1 MPIVMDLVKSV
12 LWKGADEK
20 LEGLRLS
27 HGWAYEVMSQVRRLK
42 TIMCKEL
49 LGLRS
54 ETEIMASLV
63 PGKPLTSQRQ
73 VQILCILLGN

>member
-1 MPIVMDLVKSV
+1 MPIVLDLVKSV

-27 HGWAYEVMSQVRRLK
+27 HGWAYEVTSQVRRLK

-49 LGLRS
+49 LRLQS

>member
-1 MPIVMDLVKSV
+1 MPIVLDLVKSV

-27 HGWAYEVMSQVRRLK
+27 HGWAYEVTSQVRRLI

-49 LGLRS
+49 LEQRS
-54 ETEIMASLV
+54 ETEMMASLV
-63 PGKPLTSQRQ
+63 PCKPSTSQGQ
-73 VQILCILLGN
+73 AQILCTLLRN

>member
-1 MPIVMDLVKSV
+1 MSIVLDLVKSV

-27 HGWAYEVMSQVRRLK
+27 HGWAYEVTSQVRRLK

-49 LGLRS
+49 LGLQS

-63 PGKPLTSQRQ
+63 QGKQLTSQRQ